1 MRTFATPCYVLRLD
15 FLRMYEVCCFGE
27 RKGPACFLLYTRPL
41 AFYTVFSL
49 SKRSVRVS
57 ICCLAF
63 HLLLFLFLGIDV
75 GNSSGHLMQAFDDV
89 GVSPVNPI
97 SFTAQCSPPCGKIFE
112 LKYRNFLKTSIA
124 LGSRCGAIRRSLSSA
139 WPFGVVMH
147 GPAPRCDSGC

>member
-1 MRTFATPCYVLRLD
+1 MLCFATGLAPYVRGLLFWRAGGTGL
-15 FLRMYEVCCFGE
+15 LSLIYPAPSRSTRCFSC
-27 RKGPACFLLYTRPL
+27 PN
-41 AFYTVFSL
+41 V
-49 SKRSVRVS
+49 RSGS
-57 ICCLAF
+57 PICCLAF